1 MTPPAS
7 SIATRLGALDWGE
20 LERSLWDRGYATT
33 RPILSARDC
42 ADLIRLYPDP
52 ARFRKRVDMKRHRFG
67 EGEYRYF
74 ARPLPRLVQ
83 DLRTHAYRRLAPI
96 ANRFQEALRRELRFP
111 PHLRGLLERGR
122 AAGQTRPTPLLFRYQ
137 TDGYNCLHRD
147 LYGEVW
153 FPLQAA
159 ILLSRPGNGS
169 FAGVTS
175 AGRFIRQN
183 RDAMTVAP
191 DAGSSSPIEVTG
203 LGVRE
208 EEIRCYVRSPE
219 DVIRLIAIASVALV
233 HIALAREEGTE
244 AGEWEFTK
252 FQAHIH
258 VLFL

>member
-1 MTPPAS
+1 VTPPAS

-111 PHLRGLLERGR
+111 PHLRGLLERCR

-159 ILLSRPGNGS
+159 ILLSRPGKDFEGGEFLLVENRPRAQSRGS
-169 FAGVTS
+169 AIALERGALILFPTAE
-175 AGRFIRQN
+175 R
-183 RDAMTVAP
+183 P
-191 DAGSSSPIEVTG
+191 
-203 LGVRE
+203 
-208 EEIRCYVRSPE
+208 VRSA
-219 DVIRLIAIASVALV
+219 RGFARASLRHGVSPLRRG
-233 HIALAREEGTE
+233 ARYTLGIIFHD
-244 AGEWEFTK
+244 A
-252 FQAHIH
+252 A
-258 VLFL
+258 